1 MKNQSLKYDS
11 IIYPEIE
18 NKPRKFAIF
27 YRNRYMVEK
36 ADYVVAYVEHS
47 WGGAYQ
53 AYKYA
58 KGKGKSVYNLAS
70 LNNEKAP

>member
-1 MKNQSLKYDS
+1 
-11 IIYPEIE
+11 
-18 NKPRKFAIF
+18 
-27 YRNRYMVEK
+27 MVEK